1 MLGNSA
7 SQLLISFRTTKQHS
21 NADRLSRLPLN
32 ELSSIGPGNPQDP
45 AIFNICQV
53 AALLVNA
60 NALQVATHADP
71 VLSKALV
78 YVRRRWPDQTSTCFK
93 PFKKIRNELN
103 VEVIASLEVLM

>member
-7 SQLLISFRTTKQHS
+7 SQLLISLHTTKQHS
-21 NADRLSRLPLN
+21 NADRLSRLPLK
-32 ELSSIGPGNPQDP
+32 ELSLIGNPQDP

-60 NALQVATHADP
+60 NALQAADP
-71 VLSKALV
+71 VLSKVLV
-78 YVRRRWPDQTSTCFK
+78 YIRRRWPDQTNTCFK

>member
-7 SQLLISFRTTKQHS
+7 SQLLISLHTTKQHS
-21 NADRLSRLPLN
+21 NADRLSRLPLK
-32 ELSSIGPGNPQDP
+32 ELSLIGNPQDP

-60 NALQVATHADP
+60 NALQAATHADP

-78 YVRRRWPDQTSTCFK
+78 YVRGR
-93 PFKKIRNELN
+93 
-103 VEVIASLEVLM
+103 